1 MVYFFQSV
9 QKLSERSGVRNALRL
24 ILMYN
29 FKLMTVEE
37 KESFCS
43 LHFSVYEVNIQFT
56 EEKKFI
62 LLI

>member
-1 MVYFFQSV
+1 MV
-9 QKLSERSGVRNALRL
+9 
-24 ILMYN
+24 
-29 FKLMTVEE
+29 VEE
-37 KESFCS
+37 KESFYS

>member
-9 QKLSERSGVRNALRL
+9 EKLSERSGVRNALRL

-29 FKLMTVEE
+29 FKLMAVEE
-37 KESFCS
+37 KENFCS